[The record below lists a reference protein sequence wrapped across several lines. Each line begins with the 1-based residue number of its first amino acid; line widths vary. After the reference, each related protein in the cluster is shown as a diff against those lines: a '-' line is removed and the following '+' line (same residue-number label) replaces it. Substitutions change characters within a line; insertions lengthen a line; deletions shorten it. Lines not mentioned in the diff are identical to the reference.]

1 MFFFTHQH
9 IPASILILSVAVIF
23 STCEDTSE
31 ITLNN
36 ELIFP
41 EAHEIKVPSYVYQSV
56 NGDIMIHGDEANNG
70 NTVDTVNSEPVIRWD
85 SVQTGLIVAAIFDQP
100 IHVVSGIIENKN
112 DIVWIWH
119 SGLEIGRDGQVVF
132 EEGKSIPDGLLDN
145 LSQPV
150 PLPALHQYFWGV
162 WSWDQSGIRVT
173 YSSRQMT
180 FYVK

>member
-23 STCEDTSE
+23 SACEDTSE

-56 NGDIMIHGDEANNG
+56 NGDIMIHGDEAYNG

-85 SVQTGLIVAAIFDQP
+85 SVQTGLIVAAIFDGF
-100 IHVVSGIIENKN
+100 GIQDWKLAETDRWYLKKGKASRT
-112 DIVWIWH
+112 VYWIIFP
-119 SGLEIGRDGQVVF
+119 SRFLCQLYT
-132 EEGKSIPDGLLDN
+132 SIFGEFGAGI
-145 LSQPV
+145 SQE
-150 PLPALHQYFWGV
+150 
-162 WSWDQSGIRVT
+162 SE
-173 YSSRQMT
+173 
-180 FYVK
+180 